1 MVALA
6 QTFPEGSFSALYLFG
21 SYSRGEATPDS
32 DVDIL
37 VYPGKGLDY
46 FALGRLNETLREEF
60 GKSVDTSIAPS
71 MPGSILR
78 NANQDKILLYSS
90 SSDSPKDS

>member
-1 MVALA
+1 VVALA
-6 QTFPEGSFSALYLFG
+6 QTFPEGSFAALYLFG

-37 VYPGKGLDY
+37 VYPRKGLDY
-46 FALGRLNETLREEF
+46 FALGRLNETLREEL

-71 MPGSILR
+71 MPEAILR
-78 NANQDKILLYSS
+78 NASKDRILLYSS
-90 SSDSPKDS
+90 SNNFPKDS

>member
-1 MVALA
+1 M
-6 QTFPEGSFSALYLFG
+6 
-21 SYSRGEATPDS
+21 
-32 DVDIL
+32 DIL

-71 MPGSILR
+71 MPEAILR
-78 NANQDKILLYSS
+78 NASKDRILLYSS
-90 SSDSPKDS
+90 SNNFPKDS